1 MKQKDIAIIIAVA
14 GFSTVI
20 AFVLANILLASPKN
34 RQAEVKVLD
43 SISSTFPTADK
54 RYYNSTSI
62 DPTQTVQIGNTTN
75 SQPFNK

>member
-20 AFVLANILLASPKN
+20 AFVLANMLLASPKH
-34 RQAEVKVLD
+34 RQAEVKILD

-54 RYYNSTSI
+54 RYYNASSI
-62 DPTQTVQIGNTTN
+62 DPTQTVKIGDTSN
-75 SQPFNK
+75 SQPFNR

>member
-14 GFSTVI
+14 GFSTFI
-20 AFVLANILLASPKN
+20 AFVLANTLLASPNN

-54 RYYNSTSI
+54 RYYTSTSI

-75 SQPFNK
+75 SQPFNR